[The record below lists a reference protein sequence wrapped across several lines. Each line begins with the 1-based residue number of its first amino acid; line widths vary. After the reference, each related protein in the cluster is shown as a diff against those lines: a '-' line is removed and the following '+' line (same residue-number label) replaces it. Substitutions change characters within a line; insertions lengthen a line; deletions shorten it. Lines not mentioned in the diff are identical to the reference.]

1 MYRITILYLD
11 GILQGMEIQQ
21 RTSVKMTVGKVYTAS
36 VTGSHYKVLSC
47 VEDTYDTITGITA
60 C

>member
-11 GILQGMEIQQ
+11 GTLQGMEIPQ

-36 VTGSHYKVLSC
+36 VRRDQGKIY
-47 VEDTYDTITGITA
+47 
-60 C
+60 